1 MTMEN
6 NAPKVMEKDFL
17 KEIRRIR
24 KEVDGVNNYINFTYD
39 IRPLIKMELN
49 IAGTGSMDLEKVD
62 KFTEDLK
69 KITKVVKT
77 FKYEGYELV
86 YEM

>member
-6 NAPKVMEKDFL
+6 APKVIEKDFL
-17 KEIRRIR
+17 KEVRRIR
-24 KEVDGVNNYINFTYD
+24 DKVEGISQYISFTYD

-49 IAGTGSMDLEKVD
+49 IGGTGSMNLEKVD

-69 KITKVVKT
+69 KITEIVKT

>member
-1 MTMEN
+1 MTME

-17 KEIRRIR
+17 MEVRRIR
-24 KEVDGVNNYINFTYD
+24 KEVDGISKYISLTYD

-62 KFTEDLK
+62 KFAEDLK
-69 KITKVVKT
+69 KITEIVKT

>member
-6 NAPKVMEKDFL
+6 SPKVMEKDFL

-24 KEVDGVNNYINFTYD
+24 KEVEGISRYISFTYD
-39 IRPLIKMELN
+39 IRPLIKMEIN
-49 IAGTGSMDLEKVD
+49 IAGTGSMNLKKVD

-69 KITKVVKT
+69 KITEIVKT

>member
-1 MTMEN
+1 MTME

-24 KEVDGVNNYINFTYD
+24 KEVDGVNDYINFTYD
-39 IRPLIKMELN
+39 IRPLIKAEIN

-62 KFTEDLK
+62 KFAEDLK
-69 KITKVVKT
+69 KITEIVKT
-77 FKYEGYELV
+77 FKYEGYELI

>member
-6 NAPKVMEKDFL
+6 APKVLEKDFL
-17 KEIRRIR
+17 KEVRRIR
-24 KEVDGVNNYINFTYD
+24 KEVDGVNDYINFTYD

-49 IAGTGSMDLEKVD
+49 IGGTGSMNLEKVD

-69 KITKVVKT
+69 KITEIVKT

>member
-6 NAPKVMEKDFL
+6 APKVLEKDFM
-17 KEIRRIR
+17 KEVRRIR
-24 KEVDGVNNYINFTYD
+24 KEVDGISDYINFTYD
-39 IRPLIKMELN
+39 IRPLIKAEIN
-49 IAGTGSMDLEKVD
+49 IGGAGAMDLEKVD

-69 KITKVVKT
+69 KITEVVKT

-86 YEM
+86 YEI

>member
-1 MTMEN
+1 MATEN
-6 NAPKVMEKDFL
+6 TPKVIEKDFL
-17 KEIRRIR
+17 KEVRRIR
-24 KEVDGVNNYINFTYD
+24 KEVDGISRYISFTYD
-39 IRPLIKMELN
+39 TRPLIKVEINLG
-49 IAGTGSMDLEKVD
+49 GTGSMDLEKVD

-69 KITKVVKT
+69 RITEVVKT

>member
-1 MTMEN
+1 ME
-6 NAPKVMEKDFL
+6 NAPKVIEKDFL

-24 KEVDGVNNYINFTYD
+24 KEVEGISRYISFTYD

-49 IAGTGSMDLEKVD
+49 IGGTGSMNLEKVD

-69 KITKVVKT
+69 KITEIVKT

>member
-1 MTMEN
+1 MATEN
-6 NAPKVMEKDFL
+6 TPKVIEKDFL
-17 KEIRRIR
+17 KEVRRIR
-24 KEVDGVNNYINFTYD
+24 KEVDGISDYINFTYD
-39 IRPLIKMELN
+39 IRPLIKVELS
-49 IAGTGSMDLEKVD
+49 IAGTGSMNLEKVD

-69 KITKVVKT
+69 RITEVVKT